1 MIEINE
7 ETMNA
12 LMVFAGVALGG
23 GIGSVLRMLVGQWR
37 GKTSTVGILLANTFA
52 SAIVAYVVV
61 WDHDWHWAAIS
72 AGFAGGLS
80 TFSTWAAQTAEL
92 WAADKRTDAI
102 NNALL
107 NLLLPVFAVV
117 AVLLPRLFGAF

>member
-1 MIEINE
+1 MIEINAE
-7 ETMNA
+7 SLNA
-12 LMVFAGVALGG
+12 LLVFAGVAVGG
-23 GIGSVLRMLVGQWR
+23 GLGSVLRMFVGQWR
-37 GKTSTVGILLANTFA
+37 GKSAPMGILLANTVA

-92 WAADKRTDAI
+92 WTADKRADAI